1 MDKCG
6 SPTNIVQMNMN
17 MINMLIQSS
26 STNGKASSVPLS
38 PSEESDKGRGSH
50 PPAGNI
56 WDLLV
61 LLRILLAAIFS
72 SIEKNVD
79 RGLCQSSRC
88 PQLSYHVNNGNVD
101 TLKTM

>member
-1 MDKCG
+1 MAKCG

-17 MINMLIQSS
+17 MIKMLIQSS

-38 PSEESDKGRGSH
+38 PSEESDKGRGTH

-72 SIEKNVD
+72 SIEKTSIEVFVKVQDVLNY
-79 RGLCQSSRC
+79 LI
-88 PQLSYHVNNGNVD
+88 
-101 TLKTM
+101 M

>member
-1 MDKCG
+1 MAKCG

-38 PSEESDKGRGSH
+38 PSEECYKGRGSH

-72 SIEKNVD
+72 SIEKTSIEVFVKVQDVLNY
-79 RGLCQSSRC
+79 LI
-88 PQLSYHVNNGNVD
+88 
-101 TLKTM
+101 M